1 MLALRLPPDIENR
14 LNELARRTGRSMS
27 FYAREAIVEKIDALE
42 AAHQASRAF
51 SLDDVERLVR
61 SRAPGALIR
70 REGDRLI
77 VEKPATTGLTE
88 WLKSIEPWN
97 EAFPDVD
104 AGLPPLDRPDF
115 SGEDE
120 ESRSR
125 PTR

>member
-1 MLALRLPPDIENR
+1 MLALRLPHDLESR
-14 LNELARRTGRSMS
+14 LDELARRTGRSMS
-27 FYAREAIVEKIDALE
+27 FHAREAIVEKIADLE
-42 AAHQASRAF
+42 AEHRPSRTF
-51 SLDDVERLVR
+51 SLDEVERLVR

-77 VEKPATTGLTE
+77 VEKPATTGLTD
-88 WLKSIEPWN
+88 WLKSIEPWD

-104 AGLPPLDRPDF
+104 AGLPALDQPDI

-120 ESRSR
+120 ETRSR